1 MDHTAAVTAV
11 AFDPAGKFMASGGRD
26 GRVVVRAFPGGE
38 EVLRLPADDAPRDM
52 AEIPLMAALSAGSP
66 EIASLLLRG
75 ELNPAELRM
84 RGRPSKLGE
93 VMGLSWSPDGTRL
106 VTAGDGSYVRIWSMP
121 EGKLEGVIPVS
132 HARPVF
138 HSPDGR
144 LLVLVRADFSG
155 ARQHQVRIYRTEDL
169 SLVRAITGVEPY
181 AAFSPDGK
189 WLAVMP
195 NSRTKMELQ
204 DPLDGGVLKEWEA
217 GMAVGGLAFSADGKV
232 VFGRKYDGETLMAW
246 RVEDGRQLGT
256 VGAVDGRHGLLVV
269 SSDGRHVAAAGTG
282 QTITLL
288 NAPSLALRKRLR
300 GSEDGIHSLAFSP
313 DGKWLVSGGNDHGT
327 RLWNLD
333 PAGPAGEVERPVAP
347 ATPADGLRA
356 AGPDGVWVGGGER
369 FEPITLQA
377 PAGTTPVRR
386 IPGPSGLYLRLI
398 AAPDGKQLAAFSWP
412 RDLLIAELP
421 EGKWR
426 APLRLSEG
434 TVGPVVFSPD
444 GRTLA
449 SGGDDNVI
457 TVRDMPGGAVRAVLR
472 GHREQL
478 VSLAF
483 SPDGRTLAS
492 SAADGTL
499 RLWHLPTWRE
509 LGILHEGVV
518 FSRLEFAADGSELI
532 GIDREGRRQ
541 RFPGRE

>member
-1 MDHTAAVTAV
+1 V
-11 AFDPAGKFMASGGRD
+11 AFDPAGKLMASGGRD

-38 EVLRLPADDAPRDM
+38 EVLRLPADDAPRDL
-52 AEIPLMAALSAGSP
+52 AEIPLMATLSAGSP
-66 EIASLLLRG
+66 EIAALLLRG

-93 VMGLSWSPDGTRL
+93 VMGLSWSPDGSRL

-138 HSPDGR
+138 YSPDGR
-144 LLVLVRADFSG
+144 LLVVVRADFSG

-169 SLVRAITGVEPY
+169 SLVRAITGVEPC
-181 AAFSPDGK
+181 A
-189 WLAVMP
+189 
-195 NSRTKMELQ
+195 
-204 DPLDGGVLKEWEA
+204 
-217 GMAVGGLAFSADGKV
+217 
-232 VFGRKYDGETLMAW
+232 
-246 RVEDGRQLGT
+246 
-256 VGAVDGRHGLLVV
+256 
-269 SSDGRHVAAAGTG
+269 
-282 QTITLL
+282 
-288 NAPSLALRKRLR
+288 
-300 GSEDGIHSLAFSP
+300 AFSP

-327 RLWNLD
+327 RLWNLE
-333 PAGPAGEVERPVAP
+333 PAGPAGVVELPVAP
-347 ATPADGLRA
+347 VTPADELRA
-356 AGPDGVWVGGGER
+356 AGPDGVWVGGGKR
-369 FEPITLQA
+369 FDPITLEA
-377 PAGTTPVRR
+377 PAGNTPIRR
-386 IPGPSGLYLRLI
+386 IVGPSGLYLRLI
-398 AAPDGKQLAAFSWP
+398 AVPDGKQLAAFSWP

-434 TVGPVVFSPD
+434 TVGPIVFSRD

-492 SAADGTL
+492 ASADGTV
-499 RLWHLPTWRE
+499 RLWD
-509 LGILHEGVV
+509 
-518 FSRLEFAADGSELI
+518 ADGGRPVAS
-532 GIDREGRRQ
+532 RRQ
-541 RFPGRE
+541 TLWSATGRPHTAPPPRYT